1 MPGGP
6 ESKTPF
12 GNLPP
17 SFVNKSGFFRYSTIS
32 CSSAFASSHPLTSS
46 NVLRDCSLIAPASYS
61 FGSNEDL
68 PAGSPPTPGSEGR
81 FPPASA
87 PPGSNPAAPPPG
99 DAAFA
104 PAPPALPE
112 EPEPALE
119 DALAAPLD
127 DVVVTLPAC
136 LCAAPIAALPITAVS
151 AP

>member
-81 FPPASA
+81 FPAGVGASRKQPGGA
-87 PPGSNPAAPPPG
+87 RRPETRRSPPHLRRFRKNPKRRSKTRSPHRS
-99 DAAFA
+99 
-104 PAPPALPE
+104 
-112 EPEPALE
+112 
-119 DALAAPLD
+119 
-127 DVVVTLPAC
+127 T
-136 LCAAPIAALPITAVS
+136 TS
-151 AP
+151 W

>member
-1 MPGGP
+1 M
-6 ESKTPF
+6 
-12 GNLPP
+12 
-17 SFVNKSGFFRYSTIS
+17 
-32 CSSAFASSHPLTSS
+32 TSS

-99 DAAFA
+99 DAAFVE
-104 PAPPALPE
+104 PA
-112 EPEPALE
+112 EPEAALE